1 MMPAY
6 TEVDLSFRDHVATI
20 TFHDAKQT
28 NLINTPFME
37 AMIRAGEE
45 VKKNPAVRLI
55 ILTGGGDKC
64 FSAGADIREMA
75 DLNPVTAR
83 AFITK
88 LHHVCHLFRVLPVPS
103 IARVNGHC
111 YGGAMEL
118 AASCDLRVGSA
129 DSRYGMPEVQV
140 GLPSVIEAA
149 MLPTLIGWGK
159 TRELL
164 YTGAVIAAEESLR
177 IGFLQALAPRGQ
189 LEVAMAPWVEAILT
203 ADPAAI
209 RAQKS
214 LIEGWLDSGV
224 AAGVQAG
231 IEAFSA
237 SFHSDAP
244 NRRLRAFLGK
254 GGGE

>member
-1 MMPAY
+1 MAMG
-6 TEVDLSFRDHVATI
+6 TKVDLAVRDHVATI
-20 TFHDAKQT
+20 TFPDEKGT

-37 AMIRAGEE
+37 AIIRVGEE
-45 VKKNPAVRLI
+45 VRQDPSTGLV
-55 ILTGGGDKC
+55 ILTGGGDKA

-75 DLNPVTAR
+75 GLDAVTAR

-88 LHHVCHLFRVLPVPS
+88 LHHVCHLFRTLPVPS
-103 IARVNGHC
+103 IARIKGHC

-118 AASCDLRVGSA
+118 AASCDLRVGSEE
-129 DSRYGMPEVQV
+129 SKYGMPEVQV

-149 MLPTLIGWGK
+149 MLPTLVGWGK

-164 YTGAVIAAEESLR
+164 YTGAVVDSEEAHR
-177 IGFLQALAPRGQ
+177 IGFLQKVVPSELLDEAVTSWA
-189 LEVAMAPWVEAILT
+189 EAILA

-209 RAQKS
+209 RAQKR

-231 IEAFSA
+231 IEAFSS
-237 SFHSDAP
+237 SFHTDAP
-244 NRRLRAFLGK
+244 NRRLRSFLEKSGS
-254 GGGE
+254 E